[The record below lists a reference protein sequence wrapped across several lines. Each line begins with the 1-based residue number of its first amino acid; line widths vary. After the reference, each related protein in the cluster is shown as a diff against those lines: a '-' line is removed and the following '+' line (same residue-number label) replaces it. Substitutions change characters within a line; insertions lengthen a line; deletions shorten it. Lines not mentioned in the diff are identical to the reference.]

1 MVIYD
6 ILVYDVGLPYN
17 VSWMVI
23 TMIRC
28 NTKQEFIQLM
38 LHIFFSS
45 ERARLEYD
53 EITNL
58 EYEFI
63 QSALGIAQKEH
74 DIANKACEDIEVDL
88 LTEFLNGN
96 HKYKDQAYP
105 VYVDWDI
112 RRWGSESWASV
123 YNFEVYTP
131 YELSMEALIEQQR
144 KANEELLKHRTLFA
158 ELKQLKKELSE
169 Q

>member
-1 MVIYD
+1 MIA
-6 ILVYDVGLPYN
+6 
-17 VSWMVI
+17 
-23 TMIRC
+23 MIRC
-28 NTKQEFIQLM
+28 NTEQEFMQLM

-53 EITNL
+53 EILDL

-63 QSALGIAQKEH
+63 QSALGIAQEEH
-74 DIANKACEDIEVDL
+74 DIADKTYEDIEIDL
-88 LTEFLNGN
+88 LSEFMNGN

-112 RRWGSESWASV
+112 RRWGCESCACV

-131 YELSMEALIEQQR
+131 YELSMEALMAQQH
-144 KANEELLKHRTLFA
+144 KANNEMLEHRALAA
-158 ELKQLKKELSE
+158 ELKRLKKELSK

>member
-1 MVIYD
+1 
-6 ILVYDVGLPYN
+6 
-17 VSWMVI
+17 
-23 TMIRC
+23 MIRC
-28 NTKQEFIQLM
+28 NTEQEFIQLM

-63 QSALGIAQKEH
+63 QSALGIAQEKH
-74 DIANKACEDIEVDL
+74 DIADKASEDIEVDL

-96 HKYKDQAYP
+96 HRYKDQAYP

-112 RRWGSESWASV
+112 RRWGCESCASV
-123 YNFEVYTP
+123 YNFEIYTP

-144 KANEELLKHRTLFA
+144 KANEELLKHRALFA
-158 ELKQLKKELSE
+158 ELKQLRKELSK
-169 Q
+169 